1 MFDQLV
7 ELIQPNI
14 TKYKIYTK
22 HFGISLS
29 CCSWRISC
37 ISLLHDIFMICD
49 EWKYPYPPRNE
60 INLCRNSCIRKKLI
74 GILTRRER
82 SLHLAWR
89 LFEQHKTISGNL
101 ETKPM
106 WHIFSWRS
114 LNIPIDDRL
123 RDVYEGY
130 KIWNCYNHH

>member
-1 MFDQLV
+1 MFHQLV

-14 TKYKIYTK
+14 TKYKIYIK
-22 HFGISLS
+22 HPWISLS
-29 CCSWRISC
+29 CCSWIIYC
-37 ISLLHDIFMICD
+37 ISLLHDIFLTCNA
-49 EWKYPYPPRNE
+49 WKYPSPPRNE
-60 INLCRNSCIRKKLI
+60 LDLCRSSCIRRNLT
-74 GILTRRER
+74 GSLTRRER
-82 SLHLAWR
+82 SLHLPCR
-89 LFEQHKTISGNL
+89 LFEQHKTISRNL

-106 WHIFSWRS
+106 WHIFSSRI

>member
-1 MFDQLV
+1 MFHQLV

-14 TKYKIYTK
+14 TKYKIYIK
-22 HFGISLS
+22 QPRISLS
-29 CCSWRISC
+29 CCSWTIYC
-37 ISLLHDIFMICD
+37 ISLLHDIFLTCNA
-49 EWKYPYPPRNE
+49 WKYPSPRRNE
-60 INLCRNSCIRKKLI
+60 LDPCRSSCIRRKLT
-74 GILTRRER
+74 GSLTKREP

-89 LFEQHKTISGNL
+89 LFEQHKTISVIL

-123 RDVYEGY
+123 PDMYWGY
-130 KIWNCYNHH
+130 KIWNC